1 MRVNDPGI
9 EPVRV
14 GSWDEGPRGLPP
26 ACYTSPEFYTLETE
40 RIFRRDWLFVGRA
53 DEVGKPGDYL
63 CLELLGEP
71 LVMVRD
77 GTGEVRVLSRICR
90 HRAMPVVS
98 GVGHARTFVCPYHSW
113 TYALDGRPLGAPE
126 MSSTPGFDPAGCG
139 LPRLRSEVWEG
150 FVFVSFDPDAPA
162 LGPALRALAALFRNY
177 DLGNLK
183 TVGSVAFDMDCGWNW
198 KLMCENFMEPYHHIG
213 PHRQS
218 LEPLMPARRSIT
230 LDPEGPYA
238 VVHMRYREGER
249 SGEPSRDQWGAS
261 ALPVLERLSEDER
274 NRARLIHIFPTGL
287 LTLLPDHVEFYRL
300 FPEGPNRIRLEELI
314 CFPPE
319 WRRVRSSRPRW
330 PRPSFARSID
340 EGTPCIPFA
349 SSK

>member
-1 MRVNDPGI
+1 
-9 EPVRV
+9 
-14 GSWDEGPRGLPP
+14 
-26 ACYTSPEFYTLETE
+26 
-40 RIFRRDWLFVGRA
+40 
-53 DEVGKPGDYL
+53 
-63 CLELLGEP
+63 
-71 LVMVRD
+71 
-77 GTGEVRVLSRICR
+77 
-90 HRAMPVVS
+90 
-98 GVGHARTFVCPYHSW
+98 
-113 TYALDGRPLGAPE
+113 

-162 LGPALRALAALFRNY
+162 LGPALRELAALFRNY

-238 VVHMRYREGER
+238 VVHMRYREGGR
-249 SGEPSRDQWGAS
+249 SGEPSRDPWGAS

-274 NRARLIHIFPTGL
+274 NRATLIHIFPTGL

-314 CFPPE
+314 CFPPGVE
-319 WRRVRSSRPRW
+319 TRPVFETEMAATVLRTIHRRGDAMHSSRVKQVKEIILVSDDVDASRW
-330 PRPSFARSID
+330 LYRETLGLDMPGAPDRLNLAAVGSQYLGVAAPGVMAHPGFTGRLHLDLEVEPADFERAAAHLRAAGIAVTIQAQRPGYMD
-340 EGTPCIPFA
+340 TPESVGAYFLDPDA
-349 SSK
+349 NLVELWAPGAPPP